1 MQHLQ
6 PAVLLQALS
15 WNDTARRLPKMRT
28 RNAMLIS
35 LLAPALLLAA
45 DGACACACVL
55 FLVVRRRRSRSLGV
69 LGGAPRRRQ
78 TTAPLQ
84 DPTILILI
92 LTA

>member
-1 MQHLQ
+1 
-6 PAVLLQALS
+6 
-15 WNDTARRLPKMRT
+15 
-28 RNAMLIS
+28 MLIS

-78 TTAPLQ
+78 NTALAHYTEPITLTITVPLRL
-84 DPTILILI
+84 PLAYNNPKPVALILP
-92 LTA
+92 L